1 MWSLKLQQEIG
12 LSTIESDCIS
22 LSSVMRELLL
32 PQREL
37 LNNIGIK
44 MNLQSDK
51 PEILHSTEVDGNYRV
66 STNITTPKIIPR
78 TKHIV
83 VAYHFLTSKIGKEK
97 GIMLQKIDNENQL
110 ADIFTEGLH
119 STLYKPFRNIM
130 IGWESHT
137 QKQQRERNNNTNKC
151 YPSLRSLIN
160 EV

>member
-1 MWSLKLQQEIG
+1 
-12 LSTIESDCIS
+12 
-22 LSSVMRELLL
+22 MRELLL
-32 PQREL
+32 HQREL

-44 MNLQSDK
+44 MNSQSDK

-110 ADIFTEGLH
+110 ADIFTEGLQ

-130 IGWESHT
+130 IGWE
-137 QKQQRERNNNTNKC
+137 
-151 YPSLRSLIN
+151 
-160 EV
+160 